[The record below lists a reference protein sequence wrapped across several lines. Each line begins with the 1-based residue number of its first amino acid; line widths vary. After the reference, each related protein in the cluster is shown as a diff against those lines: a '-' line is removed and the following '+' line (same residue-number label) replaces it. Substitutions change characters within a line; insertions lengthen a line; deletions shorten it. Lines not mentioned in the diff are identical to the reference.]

1 MPDRN
6 PTPTTDDADG
16 PIRAVMSAGAVTVD
30 ARVTLRTL
38 AAVLSEL
45 GIGAAVLPRP
55 AGEAAVVSERDIVRA
70 LAEGAD
76 PDEVWADDVAADDL
90 VTAEPEEAVGAVAA
104 RMAAEGVRHIA
115 VVERGTIIG
124 VVSARDV
131 LPVLA
136 AAANDDF

>member
-1 MPDRN
+1 VPE
-6 PTPTTDDADG
+6 PTPSPIPIAADG

-136 AAANDDF
+136 ANMNAGF